1 MNAHGAKGRIKM
13 TQEKLIEHHS
23 INGRNGLEIIGPED
37 LKGRKI
43 FRGTLVSLGRSAGV
57 SCFRVDP
64 GSDWVVV
71 GGDLAPVEGAGSSQV
86 AREDLQG
93 NSFCTVLAVREGGI
107 YRKYEYKRRGLEY
120 LQIVNG
126 EALEVSPAFLLD
138 AGIIM
143 PAVAPVPVVTAPPFN
158 AAFAAALAKISSK

>member
-1 MNAHGAKGRIKM
+1 M

-158 AAFAAALAKISSK
+158 DTFAAALAKISSK

>member
-1 MNAHGAKGRIKM
+1 M
-13 TQEKLIEHHS
+13 EKLIEHRS
-23 INGRNGLEIIGPED
+23 INGRSGLEIIGSEE

-43 FRGTLVSLGRSAGV
+43 FKGTIVSLGRSAGV

-64 GSDWVVV
+64 GNDWVVV
-71 GGDLAPVEGAGSSQV
+71 GGDLAPVEGAGSSQI

-93 NSFCTVLAVREGGI
+93 NTLCTILAVREGGI
-107 YRKYEYKRRGLEY
+107 YKQFEYKRRGLQY

-138 AGIIM
+138 AGIVQ
-143 PAVAPVPVVTAPPFN
+143 PAVAPVPAVVAPPFN
-158 AAFAAALAKISSK
+158 TAFAAALAKISK

>member
-1 MNAHGAKGRIKM
+1 M
-13 TQEKLIEHHS
+13 EKLIEHHS

-37 LKGRKI
+37 LSGRKI

-64 GSDWVVV
+64 GSDWIVV
-71 GGDLAPVEGAGSSQV
+71 GGDLAPVEGAGSSQI
-86 AREDLQG
+86 AREDLQS
-93 NSFCTVLAVREGGI
+93 NSFCTVLTVQEGGI

-158 AAFAAALAKISSK
+158 AAFAAALAKISK

>member
-1 MNAHGAKGRIKM
+1 METIIRE
-13 TQEKLIEHHS
+13 TS
-23 INGRNGLEIIGPED
+23 INGRNGLEIIGSEE

-64 GSDWVVV
+64 GSDWIVV
-71 GGDLAPVEGAGSSQV
+71 GGDLASVEGAGSSQV

-120 LQIVNG
+120 RQIING
-126 EALEVSPAFLLD
+126 EALEVSSAFLLD

-158 AAFAAALAKISSK
+158 DTFAAALAKISSK

>member
-1 MNAHGAKGRIKM
+1 METIIRE
-13 TQEKLIEHHS
+13 TS
-23 INGRNGLEIIGPED
+23 INGRNGLEIIGSEE

-64 GSDWVVV
+64 GSDWIVV

-93 NSFCTVLAVREGGI
+93 NSFCTVLTVQEGGI

-120 LQIVNG
+120 RQIING

-158 AAFAAALAKISSK
+158 AAFAAALAKISK

>member
-1 MNAHGAKGRIKM
+1 METIIKSG
-13 TQEKLIEHHS
+13 S
-23 INGRNGLEIIGPED
+23 INGRNGLEIIGPEA

-43 FRGTLVSLGRSAGV
+43 FKGTLVPLGRSAGI
-57 SCFRVDP
+57 SCYRLEA
-64 GSDWVVV
+64 GNDWVVV
-71 GGDLAPVEGAGSSQV
+71 GEDIAPVEGAGSSQV

-93 NSFCTVLAVREGGI
+93 NSFCTVLTVREGGI

-120 LQIVNG
+120 RQVING

-143 PAVAPVPVVTAPPFN
+143 PAVAPVPVVVAPPFN